1 MIELFQRSIFEENLA
16 LSFFL
21 GMCTFLAV
29 SKRFETA
36 LGVGAALI
44 VVQTI
49 SVPLNQALNQY
60 LLSRGGLAWLGLPDV
75 DLSFMRLITFIGIVA
90 GLVQIIEMSL
100 DRYMP
105 ALYRSLGIYL
115 PLLAINCA
123 IIGGSLF
130 MVERQYTFAE
140 SAVYGVGT
148 GIGWALAIVAL
159 AAIRERMRYANV
171 PKGLE
176 GLGIAFIVTGLMSMG
191 FSAFAGV
198 RVL

>member
-29 SKRFETA
+29 SKRVETA
-36 LGVGAALI
+36 FGVGVALI
-44 VVQTI
+44 VVQSL
-49 SVPLNQALNQY
+49 SVPVNY
-60 LLSRGGLAWLGLPDV
+60 LLHAYILSAGALAWMGLPDV
-75 DLSFMRLITFIGIVA
+75 DLGFMRLITFIGIVA
-90 GLVQIIEMSL
+90 AMVQIIEMLL
-100 DRYMP
+100 DRYVP
-105 ALYRSLGIYL
+105 ALYGALGIYL

-130 MVERQYTFAE
+130 MVERQYDLTE
-140 SAVYGVGT
+140 STVYGIGT

-159 AAIRERMRYANV
+159 AAIRERLRYANV
-171 PKGLE
+171 PEGLQ
-176 GLGIAFIVTGLMSMG
+176 GLGIAFIVTGLLSMA
-191 FSAFAGV
+191 FSAFVGV